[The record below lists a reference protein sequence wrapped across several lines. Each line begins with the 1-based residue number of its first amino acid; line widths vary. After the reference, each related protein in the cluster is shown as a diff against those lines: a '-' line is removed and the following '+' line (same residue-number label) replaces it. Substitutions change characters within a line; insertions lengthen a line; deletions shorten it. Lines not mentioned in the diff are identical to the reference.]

1 MMKSLW
7 SRYSR
12 LGDSYYGISI
22 EASDCIRK
30 WFQKG
35 YCFSFI
41 QEHFEKGKKTQAFDF
56 PFQEEFNKKGK
67 HQHTVAL
74 YFLGLH
80 LQGLFDEKLKQKL
93 SRLLPTYGFD
103 SWYDFRY
110 TWFLTCLYHDT
121 ASCIEQFPR
130 NTFLPERKKM
140 LDYYLGKLDVQYTPY
155 NHVPLRERGRLV
167 RFSELLVKNYF
178 YYRMDRGVLDHGI
191 IGGYYLFD
199 RLYKNFREQ
208 TKNNALNVRESVI
221 RNGLSYRIE
230 HLDHFAYIADAI
242 ICHNLWC
249 AYEPKVI
256 ETYKEYGLDP
266 LIIGE
271 DSVNN
276 NWGHVQNKKL
286 NVKDYTLQFLLC
298 LLDSIE
304 PVKRFTGKDDC
315 SVSAYNV
322 LNKVS
327 IEKAEDSAI
336 KIEWCP
342 CLKIQNSRGF
352 TTWMNSIKELDKWMD
367 VTVLF
372 EGENQVKVDF
382 NG

>member
-22 EASDCIRK
+22 EASDCIRNN
-30 WFQKG
+30 FQKKD
-35 YCFSFI
+35 CLVFI
-41 QEHFEKGKKTQAFDF
+41 QNHFEGGNKAEALNF
-56 PFQEEFNKKGK
+56 PFQKEFENNGK

-80 LQGLFDEKLKQKL
+80 LYDMFNEKLQEKL
-93 SRLLPTYGFD
+93 RTLILID
-103 SWYDFRY
+103 ELDNWYDFKY

-121 ASCIEQFPR
+121 ASCIENLHR
-130 NTFLPERKKM
+130 GSFLPEQKKT
-140 LDYYLGKLDVQYTPY
+140 LDYYLGKFDIRHTPY
-155 NHVPLRERGRLV
+155 NHIPLRKGASLV

-249 AYEPKVI
+249 AYEPKII

>member
-1 MMKSLW
+1 MNGLW
-7 SRYSR
+7 SKYFE
-12 LGDSYYGISI
+12 LDYSYYWISI
-22 EASDCIRK
+22 KDSDCIRK
-30 WFQKG
+30 YFSKG
-35 YCFSFI
+35 DCLAFI

-121 ASCIEQFPR
+121 ASCIEQFSR

-199 RLYKNFREQ
+199 RLYKNFCEQ
-208 TKNNALNVRESVI
+208 TKNADLVVGKNLI
-221 RNGLSYRIE
+221 RDGLSYRIE
-230 HLDHFAYIADAI
+230 HLDHFAYIVDAI

-249 AYEPKVI
+249 AYEPNVI

-276 NWGHVQNKKL
+276 NWGHVQNQKL
-286 NVKDYTLQFLLC
+286 NVKDYPLQFLLC

-304 PVKRFTGKDDC
+304 PVKRFTEKDGC
-315 SVSAYNV
+315 GVSAYEV
-322 LNKVS
+322 LNRVS
-327 IEKAEDSAI
+327 IEKAGSDAI
-336 KIEWCP
+336 KIERCP
-342 CLKIQNSRGF
+342 CLKRQNSSSF
-352 TTWMNSIKELDKWMD
+352 TGWMNSIKELSKWMD
-367 VTVLF
+367 VTVIF
-372 EGENQVKVDF
+372 EGENQVNVNF
-382 NG
+382 NI